1 MSRPSRIPDRGDVAL
16 CVVASRLGLTLPEF
30 QARRSELE
38 RRGFPEPDETTG
50 RYCIEAVDRWR
61 LRRHA
66 SLFPELTC
74 APAALHAGSVFDARL
89 RRMGEGGG

>member
-1 MSRPSRIPDRGDVAL
+1 MSRPSRIPDRGDVAPS
-16 CVVASRLGLTLPEF
+16 VVAGRLGLTPPEF
-30 QARRSELE
+30 EARRPELE
-38 RRGFPEPDETTG
+38 RREFPKPDETTG

-74 APAALHAGSVFDARL
+74 VPPALHAGSVFDDRL
-89 RRMGEGGG
+89 RRMERERG